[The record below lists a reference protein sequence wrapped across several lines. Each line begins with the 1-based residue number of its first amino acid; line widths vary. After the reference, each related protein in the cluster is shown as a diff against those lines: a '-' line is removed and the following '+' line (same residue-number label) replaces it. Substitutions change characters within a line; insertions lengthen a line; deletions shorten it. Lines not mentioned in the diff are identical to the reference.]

1 MKTPKMIKTF
11 ALMAVLSPVAI
22 AALSPSA
29 VAALTPDAIAVD
41 GLDDLR
47 EQRIKSMSIIKEVST
62 LRAEK
67 IKADKIDFE
76 KQVAADQQ
84 KIKEEFRS
92 DVKKK
97 ELEQGIEKPTSQI
110 DISAPQLEDIAREIA
125 ETEDQEASPV
135 IVGKAKRP
143 VKFEEVDLT
152 QKTEAPTVIVGKAEK
167 QNLEF
172 EEKDLTKEESEASNV
187 IVEKAERPNFNFEEK
202 DLLQKNEIEENEA
215 SQVVVEKAERQNL
228 NFNEVDLT
236 AEVSVPVPTENSDV
250 AESLKKVKDAEAQAS
265 EQAQKLEEQLS
276 GEITEDLISKVE
288 AHNRDIQEQVLYI
301 ELLQEQQDSELSDED
316 KEGLAGVLET
326 VSSLK
331 IDVPAVP
338 ESEVDEQEADEV
350 IAESPE
356 VERLRKKNQGLETAV
371 CEQKSQID
379 LLGQEIEALKNAAA
393 QPMDVMGMMQQLM
406 IMNMM
411 MNNTNKISYAGNP
424 VDTMGTMMA
433 PMMMMQSMNM
443 MMMQSMGLG
452 MQANS
457 TKDMYSKV
465 NAVPQNVYNV
475 GGNLYGGDYTST
487 SPVATQGMTQ
497 PIPYQGAPWAFD
509 FNDRQPSFENFE
521 TEKESKGSKKNKEQD
536 LDISTDE
543 MIS

>member
-62 LRAEK
+62 LRAAK
-67 IKADKIDFE
+67 IKANKIDFE

-84 KIKEEFRS
+84 KIKQELRS
-92 DVKKK
+92 DIEK
-97 ELEQGIEKPTSQI
+97 ELDQDIKKSISQI
-110 DISAPQLEDIAREIA
+110 DISVPQTEEIA
-125 ETEDQEASPV
+125 QTEDQEAPTV

-202 DLLQKNEIEENEA
+202 DLLQKNEIEESEA
-215 SQVVVEKAERQNL
+215 SQVVLEKAERQNL

-236 AEVSVPVPTENSDV
+236 AEVSVPVSTENSDV

-276 GEITEDLISKVE
+276 GEITEELISKVE

-316 KEGLAGVLET
+316 KEGLAGILEV

-331 IDVPAVP
+331 IDVPAVS
-338 ESEVDEQEADEV
+338 ESEVSEVDEQEADEV

-356 VERLRKKNQGLETAV
+356 IERLRKKNQGLETAV

-411 MNNTNKISYAGNP
+411 MNNTNKISYAENP
-424 VDTMGTMMA
+424 VDTMSTMMA
-433 PMMMMQSMNM
+433 PMMMMQSMNV

>member
-62 LRAEK
+62 LRAAK
-67 IKADKIDFE
+67 IKANKIDFE

-84 KIKEEFRS
+84 KIKQELRS
-92 DVKKK
+92 DIEK
-97 ELEQGIEKPTSQI
+97 ELDQDIKKSISQI
-110 DISAPQLEDIAREIA
+110 DISVPQTEEIA
-125 ETEDQEASPV
+125 ETEDQEAPTV

-172 EEKDLTKEESEASNV
+172 EEKDLTQKESESSNV
-187 IVEKAERPNFNFEEK
+187 IVGKAERPNFNFEEK
-202 DLLQKNEIEENEA
+202 DLLQKNEIEESEA
-215 SQVVVEKAERQNL
+215 SQVVLEKAERQNL

-236 AEVSVPVPTENSDV
+236 AEVSVPVSTENSDV

-276 GEITEDLISKVE
+276 GEITEELISKVE

-316 KEGLAGVLET
+316 KEGLAGILEV

-331 IDVPAVP
+331 IDVPAVS
-338 ESEVDEQEADEV
+338 ESEVSEVDEQEADEV

-356 VERLRKKNQGLETAV
+356 IERLRKKNQGLETAV

-411 MNNTNKISYAGNP
+411 MNNTNKISYAENP
-424 VDTMGTMMA
+424 VDTMSTMMA

-509 FNDRQPSFENFE
+509 FNDRQPSFENLE

>member
-62 LRAEK
+62 LRAAK
-67 IKADKIDFE
+67 IKANKIDFE

-84 KIKEEFRS
+84 KIKQELRS
-92 DVKKK
+92 DIEK
-97 ELEQGIEKPTSQI
+97 ELDQDIKKSISQI
-110 DISAPQLEDIAREIA
+110 DISVPQTEEIA
-125 ETEDQEASPV
+125 QTEDQEAPTV

-172 EEKDLTKEESEASNV
+172 EEKDLTQKESESSNV
-187 IVEKAERPNFNFEEK
+187 IVGKAERPNFNFEEK
-202 DLLQKNEIEENEA
+202 DLLQKNEIEESEA
-215 SQVVVEKAERQNL
+215 SQVVLEKAERQNL

-236 AEVSVPVPTENSDV
+236 AEVSVPVSTENSDV

-276 GEITEDLISKVE
+276 GEITEELISKVE

-316 KEGLAGVLET
+316 KEGLAGILEV

-331 IDVPAVP
+331 IDVPAVS
-338 ESEVDEQEADEV
+338 ESEVSEVDEQEADEV

-356 VERLRKKNQGLETAV
+356 IERLRKKNQGLETAV

-411 MNNTNKISYAGNP
+411 MNNTNKISYAENP
-424 VDTMGTMMA
+424 VDTMSTMMA
-433 PMMMMQSMNM
+433 PMMMMQSMNV

>member
-97 ELEQGIEKPTSQI
+97 ELEQDIEKPTSQI

-143 VKFEEVDLT
+143 VKFEEGDLT

>member
-62 LRAEK
+62 LRAAK
-67 IKADKIDFE
+67 IKANKIDFE

-84 KIKEEFRS
+84 KIKQELRS
-92 DVKKK
+92 DIEK
-97 ELEQGIEKPTSQI
+97 ELDQDIKKSISQI
-110 DISAPQLEDIAREIA
+110 DISVPQTEEIA
-125 ETEDQEASPV
+125 QTEDQEAPTV

-172 EEKDLTKEESEASNV
+172 EEKDLTQKESESSNV
-187 IVEKAERPNFNFEEK
+187 IVGKAERPNFNFEEK
-202 DLLQKNEIEENEA
+202 DLLQKNEIEESEA
-215 SQVVVEKAERQNL
+215 SQVVLEKAERQNL

-236 AEVSVPVPTENSDV
+236 AEVSVPVSTENSDV

-276 GEITEDLISKVE
+276 GEITEELISKVE

-316 KEGLAGVLET
+316 KEGLAGILEV

-331 IDVPAVP
+331 IDVPAVS
-338 ESEVDEQEADEV
+338 ESEVSEVDEQEADEV

-356 VERLRKKNQGLETAV
+356 IERLRKKNQGLETAV

-411 MNNTNKISYAGNP
+411 MNNTNKISYAENP
-424 VDTMGTMMA
+424 VDTMSTMMA
-433 PMMMMQSMNM
+433 PMMMMQSMNV

-465 NAVPQNVYNV
+465 NVVPQNVYNV

>member
-97 ELEQGIEKPTSQI
+97 ELEQDIEKPTSQI

-135 IVGKAKRP
+135 IVGKAERP

-172 EEKDLTKEESEASNV
+172 EEKDLTKKESEASNV